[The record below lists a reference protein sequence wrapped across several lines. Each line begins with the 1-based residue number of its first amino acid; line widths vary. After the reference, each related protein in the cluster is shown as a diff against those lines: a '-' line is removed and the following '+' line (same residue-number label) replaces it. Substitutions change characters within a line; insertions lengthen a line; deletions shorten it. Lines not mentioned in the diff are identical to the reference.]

1 MKMDQSVCT
10 FLVLLLI
17 VFFNEITIASQKK
30 PIWISERPVENEY
43 YIGIGAADKG
53 NGNLDYRQIAK
64 ENALQDLSSE
74 INVNITSQVIVDLME
89 TSDNV
94 VEDLKAQIRSSTKA
108 NLEGYELVDNWEDD
122 SQYWVYYR
130 LSKELYK
137 KYRIARID
145 KASAL
150 GLNLFTKAREKENEK
165 DPAAAMGLYIQA
177 MQTIEEFIGEP
188 IKKEYAGSTIYL
200 QNELFNSL
208 QSLLSNITLTVEQG
222 QVKGTVGRALKDPI
236 RTTAKYVD
244 ETPVANLPLSV
255 EFVKGGGDLISPVRT
270 GIDGVANSRVT
281 NISSADELQIINI
294 KVMVASE
301 VTQNEYPL
309 IYNLIK
315 NMNTPSARVI
325 LNVTGITC
333 FMEVSET
340 IMGEKPSILY
350 IEPKLKK
357 ALTDQGFLF
366 TDSIANANILIKVE
380 AVAREGA
387 QVYNL
392 FSSFA
397 DMSISVTNI
406 ETGQEVYKNSFS
418 GLKGIQLDY
427 QKAGIEALKSAGKKV
442 DEISSELISKLQ

>member
-1 MKMDQSVCT
+1 MKIYQSVCT
-10 FLVLLLI
+10 CLVFLLI
-17 VFFNEITIASQKK
+17 VFFSETTVASQKK
-30 PIWISERPVENEY
+30 PLWISERPVANDY
-43 YIGIGAADKG
+43 YIGIGAADKE
-53 NGNLDYRQIAK
+53 NGSIDYRQIAK
-64 ENALQDLSSE
+64 ESALQDLSSE
-74 INVNITSQVIVDLME
+74 INVNITSQVVVDLME
-89 TSDNV
+89 TSDR
-94 VEDLKAQIRSSTKA
+94 VEEELKAQIRSSTKA

-137 KYRIARID
+137 KNRKARID
-145 KASAL
+145 KASSL
-150 GLNLFTKAREKENEK
+150 GLNLFSKAKEKENEN

-208 QSLLSNITLTVEQG
+208 QSLLSNITLTVKEG

-236 RTTAKYVD
+236 RITANYID
-244 ETPVANLPLSV
+244 ETPVTNLPISV

-270 GIDGVANSRVT
+270 STDGVANSRVT
-281 NISSADELQIINI
+281 NISSPDELQIINI
-294 KVMVASE
+294 KVMIASE
-301 VTQNEYPL
+301 VTHNEYPL

-315 NMNTPSARVI
+315 NMNTPSTRVI
-325 LNVTGITC
+325 INVTGIIC
-333 FMEVSET
+333 YMEVSET

-357 ALTDQGFLF
+357 VLTDRGFAF
-366 TDSIANANILIKVE
+366 TDSIADADILIKVE
-380 AVAREGA
+380 VVAREGA

-397 DMSISVTNI
+397 DMAISVTDL

-418 GLKGIQLDY
+418 DLKGIQLDY

-442 DEISSELISKLQ
+442 DEISSELVSKLQ

>member
-1 MKMDQSVCT
+1 MKIYQSVCT
-10 FLVLLLI
+10 FLVFLLI
-17 VFFNEITIASQKK
+17 VLFSETIDASQKK
-30 PIWISERPVENEY
+30 PRWISEHPVANDY

-53 NGNLDYRQIAK
+53 NSDLDYRQIAK
-64 ENALQDLSSE
+64 ESALQDLSSE
-74 INVNITSQVIVDLME
+74 INVNITSQVVVDLME
-89 TSDNV
+89 TSDH
-94 VEDLKAQIRSSTKA
+94 VEEELKAQIRSSTKA
-108 NLEGYELVDNWEDD
+108 KLEGYELVDNWEDD

-137 KYRIARID
+137 KNRKARID
-145 KASAL
+145 RASSL
-150 GLNLFTKAREKENEK
+150 GLNLFIKAREKENEN

-208 QSLLSNITLTVEQG
+208 QSLLSNITLTVKQG

-236 RTTAKYVD
+236 RITANNVD
-244 ETPVANLPLSV
+244 KKPVANLSLSV
-255 EFVKGGGDLISPVRT
+255 EFVKGSGDLISPVRT
-270 GIDGVANSRVT
+270 GTDGVANSRVT
-281 NISSADELQIINI
+281 NISSPDELQIINI
-294 KVMVASE
+294 KVMMASE

-309 IYNLIK
+309 IYKLIK

-325 LNVTGITC
+325 INITGIIC

-340 IMGEKPSILY
+340 IMGEKPAILY

-357 ALTDQGFLF
+357 VLTDRGFAF
-366 TDSIANANILIKVE
+366 TDSIADADILIKVE

-387 QVYNL
+387 QIYNL

-397 DMSISVTNI
+397 DMSISVTNL

-418 GLKGIQLDY
+418 DLKGIQLDY
-427 QKAGIEALKSAGKKV
+427 QKAGIEALKNAGKKV
-442 DEISSELISKLQ
+442 DEISSELVSKLQ

>member
-1 MKMDQSVCT
+1 
-10 FLVLLLI
+10 
-17 VFFNEITIASQKK
+17 
-30 PIWISERPVENEY
+30 
-43 YIGIGAADKG
+43 
-53 NGNLDYRQIAK
+53 
-64 ENALQDLSSE
+64 
-74 INVNITSQVIVDLME
+74 
-89 TSDNV
+89 
-94 VEDLKAQIRSSTKA
+94 
-108 NLEGYELVDNWEDD
+108 
-122 SQYWVYYR
+122 
-130 LSKELYK
+130 
-137 KYRIARID
+137 
-145 KASAL
+145 
-150 GLNLFTKAREKENEK
+150 
-165 DPAAAMGLYIQA
+165 
-177 MQTIEEFIGEP
+177 
-188 IKKEYAGSTIYL
+188 
-200 QNELFNSL
+200 
-208 QSLLSNITLTVEQG
+208 
-222 QVKGTVGRALKDPI
+222 
-236 RTTAKYVD
+236 
-244 ETPVANLPLSV
+244 
-255 EFVKGGGDLISPVRT
+255 
-270 GIDGVANSRVT
+270 
-281 NISSADELQIINI
+281 
-294 KVMVASE
+294 MVASE